1 MTAGNTHP
9 RLTGNDVQSMVLPKP
24 DPKVQ
29 DEVADVEAKA
39 RTKAR
44 SLKLKADAAWSDAKQ
59 RFGDDLID

>member
-9 RLTGNDVQSMVLPKP
+9 RLTAKDVQSLVLPRP
-24 DPKVQ
+24 APGVQ
-29 DEVADVEAKA
+29 DEVADVEGEA

-44 SLKLKADAAWSDAKQ
+44 SLKAEANAAWSDAKG